1 MNESA
6 INLAQKLTLFSEHW
20 SPRVFAELND
30 YQLKLVKIVG
40 DFVWHSHAH
49 TDELFWVLKGEME
62 IAFRDGSVTLREGE
76 LFVVPK
82 GVEHKPS
89 AAQECHILLIEP
101 RGVVNTGEAA
111 GALTAEN
118 DVWI

>member
-1 MNESA
+1 MFE
-6 INLAQKLTLFSEHW
+6 FWSEL
-20 SPRVFAELND
+20 PRFFELGAYD
-30 YQLKLVKIVG
+30 PLMRLYG
-40 DFVWHSHAH
+40 G
-49 TDELFWVLKGEME
+49 EEME
-62 IAFRDGSVTLREGE
+62 IAFRDGSVTLVEGE

-89 AAQECHILLIEP
+89 ADRECHVLLIEP
-101 RGVVNTGEAA
+101 RGVVNTGEEA